1 MKKISLIALLTIAG
15 FANAEEMLSNYK
27 YENDNFIQVDAGAT
41 KLRQNFSSPEFSDDS
56 IKFPYVFRLTYGYK
70 LNKHWQFALDFS
82 SYKKIHGD
90 YVVPE
95 VMQQSGQKTTMKY
108 SLSPQLQSFGF
119 SALLHFTDSSF
130 SPYIG
135 ARATHDRLKIYISDH
150 DRKQQFLS
158 SAKAIGVAGIV
169 GVNIAITKNLKF
181 NFSAESGTVTEMK
194 TNINDKTT
202 RIKIDKKLSGFGGL
216 RYDF

>member
-41 KLRQNFSSPEFSDDS
+41 KLRQNFSSTEISDDS

-82 SYKKIHGD
+82 SYKKIHGN

-95 VMQQSGQKTTMKY
+95 AMQKNGKKTTMN

-119 SALLHFTDSSF
+119 SALLRFTDSSF

-135 ARATHDRLKIYISDH
+135 ARATHDRLKIYISNH
-150 DRKQQFLS
+150 DRKQKFLS
-158 SAKAIGVAGIV
+158 SAKAIGVAGVV

-194 TNINDKTT
+194 TNINDKIT
-202 RIKIDKKLSGFGGL
+202 RIKIDKKLSGFGGF